1 MKIGI
6 LTLPFNNNYGGY
18 LQAYALM
25 TVLKDMGHSPTIILR
40 RGNFVKC
47 SLWLNFKNV
56 LKSIILSICNLN
68 IEILFHSK
76 EIYFFTRG
84 QKMIS
89 FMNKHIKPQTSFVYS
104 TQELYTACVNKFDAY
119 VVGSD
124 QVWRPEYVPDIRNFF
139 LDFTVDWKVRRISYA
154 ASFGCNNPVYTDF
167 EKEVCGK
174 LISNFD
180 AISVREK
187 SGLNIISNFNW
198 RITNK
203 SVVLDP
209 TMLLSKERYLSLIP
223 SKLSNATNKVFCY
236 ILDECN
242 GLNEI
247 IIRLCNLS
255 QKEKYEFFSKRS
267 RNKNLTVLPSIE
279 EWLMNIRDAE
289 YVVTD
294 SFHGMVFSLIF
305 NKKFF
310 VYKNIDR
317 GGDRF
322 KNLLEDFGLEKRII
336 SNLDELDDILKTDIN
351 WEYVNKKIEIN
362 RFKSINF
369 LSTALQ

>member
-47 SLWLNFKNV
+47 SLWHKLKNA

-68 IEILFHSK
+68 IDILFHSK

-89 FMNKHIKPQTSFVYS
+89 FMNKYIQPQTSFVYS
-104 TQELYTACVNKFDAY
+104 TQELYTACVNKFDAFI
-119 VVGSD
+119 VGSD
-124 QVWRPEYVPDIRNFF
+124 QVWRPDYVPDIRNFF
-139 LDFTVDWKVRRISYA
+139 LDFTVGWKVRRIAYA
-154 ASFGCNNPVYTDF
+154 ASFGSNNPIYTDL
-167 EKEVCGK
+167 EKEACGK
-174 LISNFD
+174 LFSNFN
-180 AISVREK
+180 AVSVREK

-198 RITNK
+198 NITNK

-223 SKLSNATNKVFCY
+223 SKLTNAKNKVFCY
-236 ILDECN
+236 ILDESK

-247 IIRLCNLS
+247 VIRLCNLS
-255 QKEKYEFFSKRS
+255 QKEKYEFFSERS
-267 RNKNLTVLPSIE
+267 RNKKLTVLPSIE

-310 VYKNIDR
+310 IYKNIDR
-317 GGDRF
+317 GCVRF
-322 KNLLEDFGLEKRII
+322 KNLLEDFELENRIVC
-336 SNLDELDDILKTDIN
+336 NLDELDVIFKSDIN
-351 WEYVNKKIEIN
+351 WDYVNKKIEIN
-362 RFKSINF
+362 RIKSMNF
-369 LSTALQ
+369 LTTALL